1 MLNWNKNEID
11 ALSGRFISS
20 EILHFILNNTIDRHT
35 FKNDL
40 IQWNTYIFNNSNI
53 DEIIHIENM
62 MIKRAL
68 DFQKRS
74 NKMDVPMIIYWFPTD
89 YKKELPTD
97 KKSLDVNEINSAA
110 TFHSALNKFIA
121 LYRLEEAPKVLYHE
135 LIHYFELDNI
145 IPYGEDSEYTIQFNL
160 KSPCLLRETYCE
172 LMALLL
178 NVEDISIRENKNF
191 MELYSIEY
199 AFSILQK
206 DKILNFFNIRDASDF
221 HKLKSDTNVFTYFIC
236 KTAILLSID
245 NPIHF
250 LKKMEEKHFNLHSI
264 QFLKSLINNG
274 FDLLFKEKVDLNIP
288 ILNNTLRMTIIE

>member
-1 MLNWNKNEID
+1 MNNKHD
-11 ALSGRFISS
+11 
-20 EILHFILNNTIDRHT
+20 
-35 FKNDL
+35 
-40 IQWNTYIFNNSNI
+40 IQT
-53 DEIIHIENM
+53 
-62 MIKRAL
+62 K
-68 DFQKRS
+68 
-74 NKMDVPMIIYWFPTD
+74 T
-89 YKKELPTD
+89 
-97 KKSLDVNEINSAA
+97 
-110 TFHSALNKFIA
+110 
-121 LYRLEEAPKVLYHE
+121 
-135 LIHYFELDNI
+135 
-145 IPYGEDSEYTIQFNL
+145 DSEYTIQFNL

-245 NPIHF
+245 DPIHF